1 MGVKNFIAAEIG
13 AKQHGR
19 ITTRQLLDSG
29 FTPKSIERA
38 VEAGHLHRLHQG
50 VYGIGHLAPS
60 RESQWMAAVLACGP
74 PAWLSDGCAAVAFG
88 FQDSWGPLVEV
99 TIPPDKVRRR
109 QGVRVRRRSLMSW
122 EVTEWWN
129 VPITT
134 PSRTMV
140 DLAHELRD
148 EDRITWALRQLEFT
162 RLYDQKLLELSNQ
175 RRPSAVLTRLLRG
188 VEPTLSPL
196 EIAFLTRV
204 VRRHNLPAPEVNAR
218 PFGLLVDFWWP
229 DARLIVETDGKHHD
243 LPLQRMAD
251 QARDALHEA
260 AGVLTLR
267 YRWVDAHVHDQR
279 TADTIRATLTA
290 RMKD

>member
-1 MGVKNFIAAEIG
+1 
-13 AKQHGR
+13 
-19 ITTRQLLDSG
+19 
-29 FTPKSIERA
+29 
-38 VEAGHLHRLHQG
+38 
-50 VYGIGHLAPS
+50 
-60 RESQWMAAVLACGP
+60 
-74 PAWLSDGCAAVAFG
+74 
-88 FQDSWGPLVEV
+88 
-99 TIPPDKVRRR
+99 
-109 QGVRVRRRSLMSW
+109 
-122 EVTEWWN
+122 
-129 VPITT
+129 
-134 PSRTMV
+134 MV